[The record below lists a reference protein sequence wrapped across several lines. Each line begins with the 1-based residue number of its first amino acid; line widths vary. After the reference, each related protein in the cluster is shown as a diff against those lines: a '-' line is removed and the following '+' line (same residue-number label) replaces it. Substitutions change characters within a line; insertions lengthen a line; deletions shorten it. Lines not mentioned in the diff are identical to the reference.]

1 MGKLQC
7 RVMLM
12 HHNTDGDVMM
22 SHVAVQSGLGL
33 RCWECLADCGDVTNH
48 QEEQCDQDVEYCL
61 RWIE

>member
-1 MGKLQC
+1 M
-7 RVMLM
+7 VMSW
-12 HHNTDGDVMM
+12 

-61 RWIE
+61 RWIVQIVYIV